1 MPHSATA
8 EGIHAAG
15 HMSCWLVQASL
26 TSDLYTAASQLF
38 EFSAARSPEHSPS
51 RAPIS
56 TATHTANHN
65 PPVPTDATGSSSRS
79 RQMLIWPCSLIR
91 IFMLCHMHVS
101 YYKDRRREAGT
112 PTLGHAGLSMS
123 QHVSACL
130 MHLCTCVR
138 RSTRAQSPIV
148 SPRDDGIRMAPAET
162 HRMRPDHHIRPNSA
176 ATALQCWASLG
187 AYALSPGRGHAPA
200 CIRLHKR
207 HEDNGRVSS

>member
-1 MPHSATA
+1 MSSRSKWPSPAAGNAVPHSATA

-123 QHVSACL
+123 QHVS
-130 MHLCTCVR
+130 CTCVHVSGAPHVHRVQLSVPATMEFEWHRPKHIECVPTITFVRIPR
-138 RSTRAQSPIV
+138 RR
-148 SPRDDGIRMAPAET
+148 RC
-162 HRMRPDHHIRPNSA
+162 SA
-176 ATALQCWASLG
+176 GQAS
-187 AYALSPGRGHAPA
+187 AHMP
-200 CIRLHKR
+200 
-207 HEDNGRVSS
+207 